1 MNYKVTKI
9 GLLNFWYFDDEE
21 FNFFDGKLL
30 LRGGNGSG
38 KSVTMQSFIP
48 LILDGNKLPSRLD
61 PFGTKEKK
69 IEDYLLGP
77 SDGEQKEDA
86 ISYLYMETYNEEKDK
101 YITIGIGFHG
111 RKGRTTEFW
120 GFALKDGKR
129 IGIDFQL
136 YKSYSS
142 KVLMTKKELK
152 SNIGID
158 NIFVETTKEY
168 KNMVNNLLFG
178 FKDIDSYDEF
188 INVLLQLRSSKLS
201 KEYNPTKL
209 MSILSSV
216 LQPLTDDDIKPL
228 SEAIEDTNKTRE
240 KIEILNNNLKDLSNL
255 SKVYQNYNEINLYT
269 KAKNVIEN
277 QNIISDSKKSILTK
291 EENKVNITKRL
302 EVINN
307 KIFSLEQEL
316 IEVTTKLSNIDNK
329 DYKEYA
335 EKSNELELEITKIKE
350 IINNEKM
357 KLEKV
362 FDKERNYQYEIKE
375 IDNKIYI
382 KEKEKNSILEDI
394 ISLNE
399 DVNIPELDITLNNNI
414 INFEYIEERISKY
427 KNKINQI
434 KTKLEERETLE
445 LTLSKYEEQIEVTN
459 KILTEKE
466 SKKKIY
472 INNLNEEIDNF
483 KDNINDLDKH
493 NNILKLDIDRKR
505 KIFDLI
511 NNYSNANYLEAK
523 EEYQKEIK
531 HYEKL
536 STDEK
541 NNIANKLEKENQ
553 KLKELINELDI
564 LKKSNELEF
573 SEEPLTKES
582 EELLKSNNIPFTTL
596 YKVIE
601 FKDNINEKDKDA
613 IEELLISMNI
623 INAKIVPSEYLDKVK
638 NIKSVFLKKGTI
650 KKNNILSYFN
660 IINNNIISNEEI
672 RNILS
677 CISIDKNDN
686 YYINSNNYE
695 LDFIIGYPSQKYK
708 SKYIGITKR
717 QEEHRKLI
725 EQKESEKEEQIKIV
739 NNYNNILI
747 TTNNKLEEITKLLSM
762 FPSNTLLEE
771 INTQIIK
778 LTTEIELLFENNK
791 IVLEQVNKINN
802 NIKIKLEEI
811 NKIKDNID
819 IPLNLDSYK
828 RAIYIIEE
836 ISKNINNLKNTIE
849 THNTYIEQ
857 KNDKELS
864 LENTKEEIEYHN
876 EELTEK
882 NRILNELFSKKK
894 VIEEILSNPE
904 YKKLVSELKKLTE
917 RSREIPEE
925 NNELREEKGKLVITL
940 ENLKKSIDEEKNA
953 LFKENLKLELKKYIL
968 EKEYKLKYVYQDE
981 VLNVNTILNNLKNR
995 ENSDITKS
1003 FENYIIAFNNYKQ
1016 SLLDYRLA
1024 TKEIFNNND
1033 EIMKEYITKGLTEK
1047 EINEILITM
1056 NRHDLETTYQGRKLN
1071 IYELSKCLKSS
1082 IEESEN
1088 YINTQER
1095 HLFED
1100 ILLKT
1105 VGNKIR
1111 DRIESS
1117 KEWVKKINEIM
1128 KNTQMNSNL
1137 SFELEWRSKTAY
1149 TEEELDTKEIVRL
1162 LKIDAGQLDKKDS
1175 DKLINHFRS
1184 QIKQEIEFNENGEE
1198 NYSNII
1204 FKVLDYRNWFEFKL
1218 YYKRKSGEKK
1228 ELTNKVFF
1236 VLSGGER
1243 AKSMYVPLFAAVY
1256 AKLLNAKETSL
1267 RLIALDEA
1275 FAGVDNN
1282 NIREMFSILSEL
1294 NLDYILTSQSLWGD
1308 YDTVKELSICELIK
1322 DDIHKAVGVRHY
1334 RWNGYSKEILEKSD
1348 INE

>member
-382 KEKEKNSILEDI
+382 KEKEKNSLLEDI

-493 NNILKLDIDRKR
+493 NNVLKLDIDRKR

-536 STDEK
+536 ATDEK

-601 FKDNINEKDKDA
+601 FKDDINEKDKDA